1 MESLNT
7 EVLSFLEFNPLRIRE
22 GVLNP
27 REIEMS
33 QGSTVVIGLGNPE
46 ADIKYISQE
55 LQNLGFKIILPV
67 EIAQYFFTNNINFE
81 NYWLSGDKQVFDRAE
96 EEIKKAKS
104 LFKEKKSQEIFEKII
119 EFRQNSNLSCLP
131 DLEPLESQYMPSD
144 LPWVETKTP
153 ISIIDC
159 GAFTGDTIQT
169 FLNKDVIFENYFA
182 FEPDVENFYLLEQYI
197 SKNNVENVFTLK
209 MATWSTNSIL
219 KFQKSPGNNSGAH
232 LAANSHENFKKVF
245 AVSLDNFLNSINV
258 DLIKMDVEGAEKDTL
273 IGSSKIIKSSRPFLA
288 ISVYHKPE
296 DLWEIPLIISKIS
309 NCYDF
314 YLRVYGQQTFDTVLY
329 CIPNDN

>member
-1 MESLNT
+1 LESLNT

-33 QGSTVVIGLGNPE
+33 QSSTVVIGLGNPE

-81 NYWLSGDKQVFDRAE
+81 NYWLSGDKQVFDRAKA
-96 EEIKKAKS
+96 EIKKAKS
-104 LFKEKKSQEIFEKII
+104 LFKEKKSQEIFEKILDY
-119 EFRQNSNLSCLP
+119 RQNSNLLCLP

-182 FEPDVENFYLLEQYI
+182 FEPDLDNYQLLLEFV
-197 SKNNVENVFTLK
+197 SKNSISNIFTLK
-209 MATWSTNSIL
+209 LATWSESMML
-219 KFQKSPGNNSGAH
+219 KFQKSGGNNSGAH
-232 LAANSHENFKKVF
+232 LVVESVGEIEKVF
-245 AVSLDNFLNSINV
+245 ALKLDHMFTNEKI
-258 DLIKMDVEGAEKDTL
+258 DLIKMDIEGAEKDTL
-273 IGSSKIIKSSRPFLA
+273 IGLVDTIKKNKPYLA
-288 ISVYHKPE
+288 ISAYHKPD
-296 DLWEIPLIISKIS
+296 DLWKIPLQIAEVS
-309 NCYDF
+309 NEYQF
-314 YLRVYGQQTFDTVLY
+314 FLRVYGQQTFDTVLY
-329 CIPNDN
+329 CVPSS